1 MALASHT
8 LRAPNTARLRR
19 RDDIDVGSRAARDRL
34 IGMLLLAGLAHALLV
49 LGVGF
54 APPSPKQPS
63 GQRLEVLLVS
73 DQLPEA
79 RRNDSASYLAQRS
92 QLGSGNTS
100 KPDAARIPSPPGGG
114 GDNGAPSTAEG
125 QAAESVLTTTDAQAP
140 QHRSKPNLLP
150 AATVSLAPMGLVGTP
165 GRPTTPA
172 PAFDNA
178 DDLSLRGPTKDE
190 LFISADTRAEEL
202 APYLDAWRRRVER
215 IGTLNFP
222 ASAQREGLRGS
233 PVIEVQLGTD
243 GRMLSATLQRSSG
256 NAVIDDAALQI
267 LRLASPFEALPA
279 SLARQYR
286 SLRFAYEW
294 QFNGGR
300 LQSGSV
306 SVP

>member
-1 MALASHT
+1 MALANHA
-8 LRAPNTARLRR
+8 LRAPSAVRLRR
-19 RDDIDVGSRAARDRL
+19 RDDQDLGSRAARDRL

-54 APPSPKQPS
+54 TPPSPKQS
-63 GQRLEVLLVS
+63 SAQRLEVLLVS

-100 KPDAARIPSPPGGG
+100 KPGAARIPSPPGGG

-165 GRPTTPA
+165 GRSTTPA
-172 PAFDNA
+172 PAFDSA

-222 ASAQREGLRGS
+222 SSAQREGLRGS

-243 GRMLSATLQRSSG
+243 GRLLSATLQRSSG

-279 SLARQYR
+279 PLARQYR

>member
-1 MALASHT
+1 MAPAPQT
-8 LRAPNTARLRR
+8 LRLPNPGQLRR
-19 RDDIDVGSRAARDRL
+19 RDDVDLGARAARDRL

-54 APPSPKQPS
+54 APPASKASQ

-92 QLGSGNTS
+92 QLGSGNTQETG
-100 KPDAARIPSPPGGG
+100 AARIPSPPGGG
-114 GDNGAPSTAEG
+114 GDGGAPSGDEG
-125 QAAESVLTTTDAQAP
+125 QPSESVVTTTNPAAP
-140 QHRSKPNLLP
+140 QHRSRPDLLP
-150 AATVSLAPMGLVGTP
+150 AASVSLAPAGIAGTP
-165 GRPTTPA
+165 GRPTQPA
-172 PAFDNA
+172 PAFDSA
-178 DDLSLRGPTKDE
+178 DDLALRGPAKDE
-190 LFISADTRAEEL
+190 LFVSADTRAEEL

-222 ASAQREGLRGS
+222 SAAQREGLRGS

-279 SLARQYR
+279 PLARQYR